1 MKEFEKFNGKRGID
15 HRMRFS
21 GAAQFRAYI
30 EQERE
35 DTWKAALQWMLDDLD
50 YSIEHKEI
58 GDKLD
63 RELSDK

>member
-1 MKEFEKFNGKRGID
+1 MKQFKLWLKEQHPDFNYRYGCHGCFDREKVGMERG
-15 HRMRFS
+15 
-21 GAAQFRAYI
+21 
-30 EQERE
+30 
-35 DTWKAALQWMLDDLD
+35 WKAALQWMLDDLD